1 MNSDTVLVLT
11 DSAGSGRLVIR
22 PAGITGRLL
31 ARLFGLSLDRR
42 LAIGEA
48 PESGRLLAIRA
59 QQLVALC
66 WRRELARRW
75 EHLLEV
81 AGQPPDIGSRVW
93 PCRDRILAAE
103 ADVRELATQL
113 RAPLPVRAAGV
124 AAAHVLLTD
133 ATGPLYNRRN
143 GTELTA
149 QLRDISAQLDPGLPL
164 QSLVRS
170 KT

>member
-1 MNSDTVLVLT
+1 MSSKTVLVQT
-11 DSAGSGRLVIR
+11 DSPGSGQLVIR
-22 PAGITGRLL
+22 PAGTTSRLL

-42 LAIGEA
+42 LASGEV
-48 PESGRLLAIRA
+48 PESGRLLAVRA
-59 QQLVALC
+59 QQLVALR
-66 WRRELARRW
+66 WRRELARHW
-75 EHLLEV
+75 EHLL
-81 AGQPPDIGSRVW
+81 AAARRPSRSGSQAW
-93 PCRDRILAAE
+93 LSRDKILAAE
-103 ADVRELATQL
+103 ADVRELAAQL

-143 GTELTA
+143 GTALTA
-149 QLRDISAQLDPGLPL
+149 ELREISAQLDPGLPL

>member
-1 MNSDTVLVLT
+1 MSRKTVLVLT
-11 DSAGSGRLVIR
+11 DSPGSGRLVIR
-22 PAGITGRLL
+22 PAGITSRLL

-42 LAIGEA
+42 LAIGAA
-48 PESGRLLAIRA
+48 PESRRLLAVRA
-59 QQLVALC
+59 QQLVVLR
-66 WRRELARRW
+66 WRRELARHW
-75 EHLLEV
+75 ERLLEV
-81 AGQPPDIGSRVW
+81 ARRPPRSGAQAWLS
-93 PCRDRILAAE
+93 RDRILAAE
-103 ADVRELATQL
+103 PVVRELATQL

-143 GTELTA
+143 GTALTG
-149 QLRDISAQLDPGLPL
+149 QLREISAQLDPGLPL

>member
-1 MNSDTVLVLT
+1 MSSKTVLVLA

-22 PAGITGRLL
+22 PAGITSRLL

-48 PESGRLLAIRA
+48 PESGRLLAVRA
-59 QQLVALC
+59 QQLVMLR
-66 WRRELARRW
+66 WRRELARHW
-75 EHLLEV
+75 ERLLEV
-81 AGQPPDIGSRVW
+81 AGRPQRSGAQAWLS
-93 PCRDRILAAE
+93 RDRILPAE

-143 GTELTA
+143 GAALTS
-149 QLRDISAQLDPGLPL
+149 QLREISAQLDPGLPL

>member
-1 MNSDTVLVLT
+1 MSNETVLIRT

-22 PAGITGRLL
+22 PAGISGRLL

-48 PESGRLLAIRA
+48 PESGRLLAVRA
-59 QQLVALC
+59 QQLVALR
-66 WRRELARRW
+66 WRRELARHW
-75 EHLLEV
+75 EHLLEM
-81 AGQPPDIGSRVW
+81 ARRPPRSGTQAWLS
-93 PCRDRILAAE
+93 RDRILAAE
-103 ADVRELATQL
+103 TDVRELATQL

-143 GTELTA
+143 ATALTG

>member
-1 MNSDTVLVLT
+1 MSSKTVLVFT
-11 DSAGSGRLVIR
+11 DSTGSGRLVIR
-22 PAGITGRLL
+22 PAGITSRLM

-42 LAIGEA
+42 LAIGAA
-48 PESGRLLAIRA
+48 PESGRLLAVRA
-59 QQLVALC
+59 QQLVVLR
-66 WRRELARRW
+66 WRRELARHW
-75 EHLLEV
+75 ERLLDV
-81 AGQPPDIGSRVW
+81 ARRPQRSGAQAWLS
-93 PCRDRILAAE
+93 RDRILAAE

-143 GTELTA
+143 GTALIG
-149 QLRDISAQLDPGLPL
+149 QLREISAQLDPGLPL

>member
-1 MNSDTVLVLT
+1 MSSKTVLVQT
-11 DSAGSGRLVIR
+11 DSPGSGQLVIR
-22 PAGITGRLL
+22 PAGTTSRLL

-48 PESGRLLAIRA
+48 PESGRLLAVRA
-59 QQLVALC
+59 QQLVALR
-66 WRRELARRW
+66 WRRELARHW

-81 AGQPPDIGSRVW
+81 ARQPPRSGAPVW
-93 PCRDRILAAE
+93 LSRDRILAAE

-143 GTELTA
+143 GTALTA
-149 QLRDISAQLDPGLPL
+149 QLRDLSAQLDPGLPL

-170 KT
+170 NT

>member
-1 MNSDTVLVLT
+1 MSSKTVLVHT
-11 DSAGSGRLVIR
+11 DSPGSGQLVIR
-22 PAGITGRLL
+22 PAGTTSRLL

-42 LAIGEA
+42 LASGEV
-48 PESGRLLAIRA
+48 PESGRLLAVRA
-59 QQLVALC
+59 QQLVALR
-66 WRRELARRW
+66 WRRELARHW
-75 EHLLEV
+75 EHLL
-81 AGQPPDIGSRVW
+81 AAARRPSRSGSQAW
-93 PCRDRILAAE
+93 LSRDKILAAE
-103 ADVRELATQL
+103 ADVRELAAQL

-143 GTELTA
+143 GTALTA
-149 QLRDISAQLDPGLPL
+149 ELREISAQLDPGLPL

>member
-1 MNSDTVLVLT
+1 MSRRTVLVLT
-11 DSAGSGRLVIR
+11 DSPGSGQLVIR
-22 PAGITGRLL
+22 PAGITSRLL
-31 ARLFGLSLDRR
+31 ARLSGLSLDRR

-48 PESGRLLAIRA
+48 PESGRLLAVRA
-59 QQLVALC
+59 QQLVALRR
-66 WRRELARRW
+66 RRELARHW
-75 EHLLEV
+75 EHLLE
-81 AGQPPDIGSRVW
+81 AARRPSRSGTQAW
-93 PCRDRILAAE
+93 LSRDKILAAE
-103 ADVRELATQL
+103 ADVRELAAQL

-143 GTELTA
+143 GTALTGL
-149 QLRDISAQLDPGLPL
+149 LREISAQLDPGLPL